1 MTGAIYKEKVFAAT
15 GLRFNDVARKFGI
28 TTGAFDAICKSP
40 DVKSGYIEKA
50 IEVLGMKVSDFYECA
65 IPQQT
70 IVGTDEN
77 GELVRY
83 LLEQNKILIETNLAL
98 AKGLAK

>member
-1 MTGAIYKEKVFAAT
+1 MTGAIFKEKVFTAT

-50 IEVLGMKVSDFYECA
+50 IEVLGMKVTDFYECET
-65 IPQQT
+65 PQQPV
-70 IVGTDEN
+70 VGTNEN

-83 LLEQNKILIETNLAL
+83 LMEQNKILMETNLAL